1 MVVLLPGG
9 TSAPV
14 LLLFSPR
21 PKSLL
26 SESMPVES
34 LIYWSEK
41 EKSGEEE
48 KTVMEGSDLSEIVK
62 VKGEVV

>member
-1 MVVLLPGG
+1 
-9 TSAPV
+9 
-14 LLLFSPR
+14 
-21 PKSLL
+21 
-26 SESMPVES
+26 MPVES